1 MIKTIEELKQNIDIV
16 EKEKKEL
23 EQKIDIIEKSKK
35 SINNE
40 LAHAVH
46 LLIKIS

>member
-1 MIKTIEELKQNIDIV
+1 MIKTIEGLEQKIDIL

-23 EQKIDIIEKSKK
+23 DEKLDTIEKSKK

-40 LAHAVH
+40 LIHAVN
-46 LLIKIS
+46 II

>member
-1 MIKTIEELKQNIDIV
+1 MIKTIEGLEQKIDIL

-23 EQKIDIIEKSKK
+23 DEKLDIIEKSKK

-40 LAHAVH
+40 LIHAVN
-46 LLIKIS
+46 II